1 MNDVCIN
8 EEIEKFIIKYK
19 KFMTKDIYITN
30 KMYYTFLK
38 KYKCLYTYIHHN
50 DSNFKFLRNIVIN
63 QKTVN

>member
-1 MNDVCIN
+1 MNNVCIN

-38 KYKCLYTYIHHN
+38 KYKHRIFKTLRLNLWCIGRIKYI
-50 DSNFKFLRNIVIN
+50 
-63 QKTVN
+63 